1 MFKEN
6 PSYMHF
12 QIGFVQGYVTGYVG
26 EQVLAFKGI
35 TKALEALKI
44 GAKVS
49 KSIEDIYSIIQKIG
63 DTLGEK
69 VINILTKSK
78 VIGKNADSIA
88 KWASEAAE
96 LGLGRIAKYFDTVE
110 DFDKYLE
117 DVGDLKKFSETVN
130 EVAIKYGDDVA
141 EVLVKSRYGKEA
153 LKAGWSIWELN
164 GLNEIIK
171 SGEDILKR
179 IAEKYG
185 QEALQKTASIVG
197 QGSIKWGRN
206 QLTSLA
212 YVVKYSTDY
221 DPELFIQL
229 KKLSNTKG
237 LTRLVEA
244 MPQGGLIDQGLR
256 WNVELG
262 AKLVDE
268 GNIIEFEKYVD
279 IYVNSNDINL
289 NRWIEAKKRTEFL
302 SDKRVFEGYIDGAN
316 KQLSEIP
323 DEVRKNGIR
332 EVHIDI
338 RVGTSLSKEEIIGV
352 INDFIKNFDILASDI
367 LSRHTWWNIREWL
380 DNMGFPGFQTAFCRP
395 IAGFNSIPRD
405 SAIFSWL
412 FQNGYSCL
420 DPEGGELLTAVPRK
434 LSGMLEWWIEQVA
447 RAHRIRVIYRSDV
460 LRLIRR
466 PNNPDFL
473 PSSQNVSGNIISNKE
488 VN

>member
-1 MFKEN
+1 MAKKSTKPKNVCCFVKLIMLFIFIIPIIYSSLNAEAGSEANFESNKKLLQSTLFEKGDFVKNIKSLRFIEMGSDILSFFGNIIEAFKSIGSLFYNTVIEIFNKGKWVTEKTGMFKEN

-141 EVLVKSRYGKEA
+141 EVLVKSRYVKEA

-171 SGEDILKR
+171 NGEDILKR

-229 KKLSNTKG
+229 KKLSN
-237 LTRLVEA
+237 R
-244 MPQGGLIDQGLR
+244 
-256 WNVELG
+256 
-262 AKLVDE
+262 
-268 GNIIEFEKYVD
+268 
-279 IYVNSNDINL
+279 
-289 NRWIEAKKRTEFL
+289 
-302 SDKRVFEGYIDGAN
+302 
-316 KQLSEIP
+316 
-323 DEVRKNGIR
+323 
-332 EVHIDI
+332 
-338 RVGTSLSKEEIIGV
+338 
-352 INDFIKNFDILASDI
+352 
-367 LSRHTWWNIREWL
+367 
-380 DNMGFPGFQTAFCRP
+380 
-395 IAGFNSIPRD
+395 
-405 SAIFSWL
+405 
-412 FQNGYSCL
+412 
-420 DPEGGELLTAVPRK
+420 
-434 LSGMLEWWIEQVA
+434 
-447 RAHRIRVIYRSDV
+447 
-460 LRLIRR
+460 
-466 PNNPDFL
+466 
-473 PSSQNVSGNIISNKE
+473 
-488 VN
+488 